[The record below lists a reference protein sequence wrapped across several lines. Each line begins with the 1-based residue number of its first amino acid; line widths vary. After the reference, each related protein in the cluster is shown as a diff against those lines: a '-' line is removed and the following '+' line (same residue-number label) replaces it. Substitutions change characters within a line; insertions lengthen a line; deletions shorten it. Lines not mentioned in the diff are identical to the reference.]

1 MGYFFYEGT
10 PAKPIFS
17 FYNNETSIIN
27 YSCFSVVY
35 EDYEKGVLA
44 LNELIYINVVLRLF
58 GLVFLSLLNIS
69 IIILSSRNIK

>member
-17 FYNNETSIIN
+17 FYNNETSD

-69 IIILSSRNIK
+69 IIILSFRNIK